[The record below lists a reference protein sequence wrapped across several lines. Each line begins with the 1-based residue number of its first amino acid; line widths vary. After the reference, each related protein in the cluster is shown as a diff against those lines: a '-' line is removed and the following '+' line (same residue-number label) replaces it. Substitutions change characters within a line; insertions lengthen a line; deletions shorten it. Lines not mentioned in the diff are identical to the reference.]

1 MPAYRPTITGTR
13 HMVCAGHHAAAHA
26 GFTIL
31 EAGGNAIDAGVAAG
45 IAVGVLQTDRVNFAG
60 VAPIMLYLA
69 DRREVLTIDGLGTW
83 PRAASVDLFIQQHG
97 GRIPPGI
104 LRTVM
109 PAAPDSWITALDR
122 FGTMS
127 FGEVAAAATR
137 FARDGFPMHAF
148 MADYIRDHE
157 QEYRRWPSSAAV
169 YLPNGRPPQP
179 GELFVQRD
187 LGRTLQYLADEEA
200 AHAKHGRSAGLQAVR
215 DAFYRGDIA
224 STIVKYHRENGG
236 LVTAEDLA
244 GFKVRFEPPVRTRF
258 GDIDL
263 FACGPW
269 CQGPVLPQALNVL
282 CGFDLRAFGHNSPQY
297 IHVVVEAL
305 KLAFADR
312 HRYYGDPKFVSV
324 PIDVLLSGEYALE
337 RRKLVRPNEAWP
349 EMPPAGDVSGFKAA
363 RSRLP
368 VAARGEPAP
377 LADTSYVCAI
387 DRHGNAFS
395 ATPSDGSVSTPV
407 IPGVGLCPSSR
418 GTQSWVDSQHPASI
432 APGKRPRLTPSPAL
446 ALRNGKLL
454 MPFGSPG
461 NDIQPQAMLQVFLN
475 INVFGMDVQD
485 AVEAPRFATYSFPG
499 SSAPHAYH
507 PGCLSLENRIP
518 AATGDALAALGHK
531 VAWWPEIEW
540 RAGAVCAIRV
550 DPETGILHGGADPR
564 RPAYA
569 LGW

>member
-1 MPAYRPTITGTR
+1 MAAYRPTITGTR

-26 GFTIL
+26 GFAIL

-69 DRREVLTIDGLGTW
+69 ERREVLTIDGLGTW
-83 PRAASVDLFIQQHG
+83 PRAASVEFFVKQHG
-97 GRIPPGI
+97 GKFPPGI

-109 PAAPDSWITALDR
+109 PAAPDSWLTALEKY
-122 FGTMS
+122 GTMR
-127 FGEVAAAATR
+127 FCDVAAAAIR
-137 FARDGFPMHAF
+137 FAREGFPMHAF
-148 MADYIRDHE
+148 MADYIREHE
-157 QEYRRWPSSAAV
+157 EDYRRWESSAAV
-169 YLPNGRPPQP
+169 FLPKGRAPAR
-179 GELFVQRD
+179 GELFVQSD
-187 LGRTLQYLADEEA
+187 LGRTLQYMADEEK
-200 AHAKHGRSAGLQAVR
+200 AHAKHGRAAGLQAAR
-215 DAFYRGDIA
+215 NAFYRGDIA
-224 STIVKYHRENGG
+224 ATIVKYHRENGG

-244 GFKVRFEPPVRTRF
+244 GYKVRFEPPVRARF
-258 GDIDL
+258 GDVDL
-263 FACGPW
+263 YACGPW
-269 CQGPVLPQALNVL
+269 CQGPVLPQALSMLSGV
-282 CGFDLRAFGHNSPQY
+282 DLRALGHNSPQY
-297 IHVVVEAL
+297 LHVLAEAL
-305 KLAFADR
+305 KLAFSDR
-312 HRYYGDPKFVSV
+312 HRYYGDPAFVRV
-324 PIDVLLSGEYALE
+324 PIDVLLSPEYAAE
-337 RRKLVRPNEAWP
+337 RRRLIRPDKAWP
-349 EMPPAGDVSGFKAA
+349 EMPPAGEIADVRGASGKLPAA
-363 RSRLP
+363 
-368 VAARGEPAP
+368 AQGEPAP

-395 ATPSDGSVSTPV
+395 STPSDGSVSTPV

-418 GTQSWVDSQHPASI
+418 GTQSWIDAQHPASI

-446 ALRNGKLL
+446 AMRDGKVL

-475 INVFGMDVQD
+475 ISVFGMDVQE
-485 AVEAPRFATYSFPG
+485 AIEAPRFATYSFPG

-507 PGCLSLENRIP
+507 PGRLNLENRIP

-550 DPETGILHGGADPR
+550 DPDTGILHGGADPR